1 MCGLDFSL
9 QKKTNLLSRTKKVSK
24 KFQFFNK
31 KKFTFPCDLIFFL
44 CMKMAFLQDLN
55 DNDNAEQRE
64 KQSQYLDFLDDEVFH
79 FFFNDL
85 KW

>member
-1 MCGLDFSL
+1 
-9 QKKTNLLSRTKKVSK
+9 
-24 KFQFFNK
+24 
-31 KKFTFPCDLIFFL
+31 
-44 CMKMAFLQDLN
+44 MKMAFLQDLN